1 MISGEVLSSEQAG
14 QIEMQAGMH
23 ISHSPASS
31 VAVEIGL
38 KRPGDSRDFSGGV
51 SAASAAVLIASVLML
66 ES

>member
-1 MISGEVLSSEQAG
+1 
-14 QIEMQAGMH
+14 MQAGMH
-23 ISHSPASS
+23 LSHSPASS